1 MLRVIQLNGKN
12 TELPDTV
19 QSVQDLLQLYTLENR
34 IVIVEVNKEIVYK
47 EQYGTE
53 QIADR
58 DTIEIVHF
66 VGGG

>member
-1 MLRVIQLNGKN
+1 MRFIQLNGKT
-12 TELPDTV
+12 TELPETV
-19 QSVQDLLQLYTLENR
+19 HTVQDLLQLYTLENR

-47 EQYGTE
+47 EQYETE

-58 DTIEIVHF
+58 DTVEIVHF